1 MTVNQITT
9 EEETAVFDKAA
20 ADFLDRLGLEYVFD
34 RFQED
39 G

>member
-1 MTVNQITT
+1 MAVDQVAT

-20 ADFLDRLGLEYVFD
+20 ADVLDRLGLEYVFD